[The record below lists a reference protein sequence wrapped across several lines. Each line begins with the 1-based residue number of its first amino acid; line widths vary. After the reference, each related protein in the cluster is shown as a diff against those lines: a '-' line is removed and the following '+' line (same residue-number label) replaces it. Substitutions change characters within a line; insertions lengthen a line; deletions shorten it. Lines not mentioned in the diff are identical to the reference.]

1 MAERRDDDTTA
12 EDHTPDDHTPEGT
25 TSDAVSS
32 GELGPEAED
41 SARTEAATT
50 REPLISGDPL
60 GLGGTT
66 DPDAPSRRPRPKI
79 VSLLG
84 EFFRMSRTTAIL
96 LVAFVLFAMLYSLV
110 KDQPVASFG
119 TPPPQTDTAETEP
132 PAPAEGTTPVE
143 ESPTPGTTVDQT
155 TVATATP
162 QTSPPVT
169 GTTPPPGRQTPTS
182 PTGATGQQA
191 PPQQSPQE
199 QSPQEQSPQ
208 EQSQQGEDSGDAG
221 AGGNPVTTS

>member
-1 MAERRDDDTTA
+1 MAERRDDDTTP
-12 EDHTPDDHTPEGT
+12 DDPTPDGT
-25 TSDAVSS
+25 TPNTASV

-41 SARTEAATT
+41 SARAEAATT

-96 LVAFVLFAMLYSLV
+96 LVAFVLIAILYSMV
-110 KDQPVASFG
+110 KTDPVVNLR
-119 TPPPQTDTAETEP
+119 PPGAPITAEE

-143 ESPTPGTTVDQT
+143 GTPTPETTIDQT
-155 TVATATP
+155 TDPTATP

-208 EQSQQGEDSGDAG
+208 EQAQQGEDSGDAG
-221 AGGNPVTTS
+221 AGGSPATTS

>member
-1 MAERRDDDTTA
+1 MPEIRDGDT
-12 EDHTPDDHTPEGT
+12 TPDDHTPEGT
-25 TSDAVSS
+25 TPDVAST
-32 GELGPEAED
+32 GKLGPEAED
-41 SARTEAATT
+41 SARTEAATA

-66 DPDAPSRRPRPKI
+66 DPDAPSRRPQPKI

-96 LVAFVLFAMLYSLV
+96 LVAFVLLGILYSMV
-110 KDQPVASFG
+110 KTDPVVNVR
-119 TPPPQTDTAETEP
+119 PPGAPITAEE

-143 ESPTPGTTVDQT
+143 ESPTPETTIDQT
-155 TVATATP
+155 TVPTATP

-169 GTTPPPGRQTPTS
+169 GTTPPPGRQTPAS

-199 QSPQEQSPQ
+199 QSPQEQA
-208 EQSQQGEDSGDAG
+208 QQGEDSGDAG

>member
-1 MAERRDDDTTA
+1 MPEIRDGDT
-12 EDHTPDDHTPEGT
+12 TPDDHTPEGT
-25 TSDAVSS
+25 TPDVASA
-32 GELGPEAED
+32 GELGPEAAD
-41 SARTEAATT
+41 SARTEAATA

-96 LVAFVLFAMLYSLV
+96 LVAFVLVAILYSMV
-110 KDQPVASFG
+110 KDDPVARLG

-132 PAPAEGTTPVE
+132 SAPAEGTTPVE
-143 ESPTPGTTVDQT
+143 ESPTPETSIDQT
-155 TVATATP
+155 TVPTATP

-169 GTTPPPGRQTPTS
+169 GTTPPGRQTPTS

-199 QSPQEQSPQ
+199 QSPQEQA
-208 EQSQQGEDSGDAG
+208 QQGEDSGDAG
-221 AGGNPVTTS
+221 AGENPVTTS